1 MVTIPCYDTP
11 IKTTRTVYP
20 EDPMRVKYALIE
32 LGESIRRTITVREEL
47 EPAIKSKK
55 DRVACAHVGT

>member
-1 MVTIPCYDTP
+1 MTIPCYDTP

-20 EDPMRVKYALIE
+20 EDPMRVKAVIG
-32 LGESIRRTITVREEL
+32 LGESIRRTIAAREEL

>member
-1 MVTIPCYDTP
+1 MTIPCYDTP

-20 EDPMRVKYALIE
+20 EDPMRVKAVIG

-55 DRVACAHVGT
+55 DRAACAHVGT

>member
-1 MVTIPCYDTP
+1 MTIPCYDAP

-20 EDPMRVKYALIE
+20 EDPMRVKYALIG
-32 LGESIRRTITVREEL
+32 LGESIRRTIAAREEL

-55 DRVACAHVGT
+55 DRAACAHVGT

>member
-1 MVTIPCYDTP
+1 MTIPCYDAP

-20 EDPMRVKYALIE
+20 EDPMLVKAVIG
-32 LGESIRRTITVREEL
+32 LGESIRRTIAAREEL